1 MTRYPLSLPA
11 GNPLITLSHPK
22 KSLWVIEL
30 HNGQDSLLTHEL
42 INQGLKPALN
52 AVEKTWRES
61 WRLHNKDQQANKDEG
76 KGTLIVVGRKDQD
89 KFFSNGLDF
98 ANSQED
104 PNFIR
109 LTFDPLLERILT
121 FPSDPHYCCNQ
132 RTLFCGGL
140 MLSMACDYR
149 VVTDGSKRNC
159 WLSMNEVHVGI
170 SLPPSGAAI
179 LRSKFGPGL
188 LKRKIALEGHRFT
201 PQEAQEAGIVDYIV
215 NGGTAAVLARAEEL
229 ADQWS
234 VNAQGGVWGTIKT
247 ELYRDV
253 LETIHKDARPPNH
266 LHDDA
271 AAKARL

>member
-1 MTRYPLSLPA
+1 MTTYPLTLPA
-11 GNPLITLSHPK
+11 GNPLITLTHPK

-30 HNGQDSLLTHEL
+30 HNGQDSRLTHEL
-42 INQGLKPALN
+42 VNQGLKPALN
-52 AVEKTWRES
+52 TVEKEWRES
-61 WRLHNKDQQANKDEG
+61 WRLRHKDQKANKDEG
-76 KGTLIVVGRKDQD
+76 KGALIIVGRRDQD

-98 ANSQED
+98 ANSQKD
-104 PNFIR
+104 PNFFR

-121 FPSDPHYCCNQ
+121 FPIPTIAAINGHC
-132 RTLFCGGL
+132 FAGGL

-149 VVTDGSKRNC
+149 VMTDGSKRNC
-159 WLSMNEVHVGI
+159 WLSMNEVHF
-170 SLPPSGAAI
+170 GAPWPASFAVI
-179 LRSKFGPGL
+179 LWSKFGTGVL
-188 LKRKIALEGHRFT
+188 RRKIALEGHRFT

-215 NGGTAAVLARAEEL
+215 NGDTAAVLARAEEL

-247 ELYRDV
+247 ELYRDI
-253 LETIHKDARPPNH
+253 LETIHKDVRPANH